1 MVTVPILFGREKCNG
16 FLGIEKFL
24 GRGEYPAEARPAVGA
39 THIDGVL
46 VHANGFPELLARPR
60 VFRLDGGSLHFC
72 IPR

>member
-24 GRGEYPAEARPAVGA
+24 GRGEYPAEARP
-39 THIDGVL
+39 
-46 VHANGFPELLARPR
+46 R